1 MTAYLKQLIQNDQ
14 PALVYIMDP
23 MCSWCWAFKP
33 VLVSIRQAFP
43 ELAYYTLAGGL
54 APDSD
59 EPMPEAQQSQ
69 ISAIWRKIEA
79 QVGTRFNHDFWQ
91 ACQPRRSTYP
101 SCRALLLARKVHK
114 ADAMISAIQK
124 AYYLDARNP
133 SDDDTLIACA
143 EEIGMDAGEFA
154 AALNSEETRD
164 ELEQELSFNHRLG
177 VRSFPT
183 LVLKNGDQW
192 LEIGLDYKNA
202 DAMISQIRG
211 RLA

>member
-1 MTAYLKQLIQNDQ
+1 
-14 PALVYIMDP
+14 
-23 MCSWCWAFKP
+23 
-33 VLVSIRQAFP
+33 
-43 ELAYYTLAGGL
+43 E
-54 APDSD
+54 
-59 EPMPEAQQSQ
+59 
-69 ISAIWRKIEA
+69 
-79 QVGTRFNHDFWQ
+79 
-91 ACQPRRSTYP
+91 
-101 SCRALLLARKVHK
+101 
-114 ADAMISAIQK
+114 DAMISVIQK

-154 AALNSEETRD
+154 AALNSEDTRD